1 MQTFSTRG
9 LPAPRKVAYWNALS
23 SESFAAME
31 ITPRDAGAFEGELL
45 REAVGPLT
53 LLDVRSAAV
62 RLRHTRAHAARLPS
76 PSYLLLAPLRGRM
89 QLRVDGGDTLQIEP
103 GELCLL
109 DHALPYEL
117 EHGDAMRTLC
127 VDIPRAQ
134 LDLLLPDPQHAV
146 GRLLRPQ
153 RGAVRM
159 LSAMLRELGAELH
172 PGINAHFTPALA
184 QGLLGFI
191 VEAYAADP
199 ELVPPAGSA
208 VRIQSLLAR
217 IDARLAEPDLA
228 PIHIAGDAGISTRRL
243 RSLLA
248 AQGESFTTYL
258 RRRRLERCAEW
269 LRSPAWQQVSVTQ
282 IAFRAGFNNA
292 THFGHAF
299 RLQYGM
305 TPRDWRA
312 RRVTPSST

>member
-9 LPAPRKVAYWNALS
+9 LSAPHKVAFWNALS

-45 REAVGPLT
+45 RESVGPLT

-62 RLRHTRAHAARLPS
+62 RLRHTRTHIARLAT
-76 PSYLLLAPLRGRM
+76 PSYLLLAPLQGRM
-89 QLRVDGGDTLQIEP
+89 QLRVDRGDPLGLGP

-109 DHALPYEL
+109 DHARPYEL

-127 VDIPRAQ
+127 VDIPRSQ
-134 LDLLLPDPQHAV
+134 LDLMLPEPWQAV

-153 RGAVRM
+153 RSATRM
-159 LSAMLRELGAELH
+159 LAAMLRELGAELH
-172 PGINAHFTPALA
+172 PGASASFTPALA

-191 VEAYAADP
+191 VEAYAADAGP
-199 ELVPPAGSA
+199 VPPAGVA
-208 VRIQSLLAR
+208 ARVQSLRMR
-217 IDARLAEPDLA
+217 IDARLAEPELA
-228 PIHIAGDAGISTRRL
+228 PADIAREAGISERRL

-248 AQGESFTTYL
+248 DQGESFSAYL

-269 LRSPAWQQVSVTQ
+269 LRSPAWRHVSVTQ
-282 IAFRAGFNNA
+282 IAFRTGFNNA

-312 RRVTPSST
+312 RFATPSST